1 MRFDGW
7 DTMEGRHL
15 VFAYAAIFIIQLGYV
30 GLIARNWLLLKRPR
44 RPD

>member
-15 VFAYAAIFIIQLGYV
+15 VFAYAAVFLVQTGYV
-30 GLIARNWLLLKRPR
+30 VMIARNWLKLNRPR
-44 RPD
+44 QK